1 LFVRPV
7 KPGLK
12 LQDHTIKGSI
22 NAARRSYTAGIS
34 AIALW
39 HPAPGKWHI
48 LDKDLPGG
56 GFCGSLSTCQ
66 IEGTDVSQDLRKTD
80 RTTIT
85 RHDERGSYDREL
97 ANAILDE
104 GMVAHVAFDVGN
116 GVTVLPMT
124 YARLGDEIV
133 LHGAVASRWLSSF
146 GAGHPVSVCV
156 TLLDGLVLAQS
167 AFSHSMNYRSLV
179 AFGNATVVTDPVK
192 KQAALRA
199 FVDHLLPGRWDD
211 CKQPDRK
218 ESDATV
224 VLAVP
229 IDEASIKVRSGPP
242 KDAAK
247 DLGEGHWTGVIPLT
261 IEAGEPVPDPV
272 MESGVSL
279 PDYVKRWKRG

>member
-1 LFVRPV
+1 ML
-7 KPGLK
+7 
-12 LQDHTIKGSI
+12 KGSI
-22 NAARRSYTAGIS
+22 NPARRRSAAGLS
-34 AIALW
+34 AVAVW
-39 HPAPGKWHI
+39 HPAPDKWHI
-48 LDKDLPGG
+48 LDNDLPGR

-66 IEGTDVSQDLRKTD
+66 IKGTDMSQDLRKTD
-80 RTTIT
+80 KTTIT
-85 RHDERGSYDREL
+85 RHAERGSYDREL

-229 IDEASIKVRSGPP
+229 IHEASIKVRSGPP

-272 MESGVSL
+272 MESGVPL